1 MPVRVGLWARGS
13 LTEAGRRDIHPWGA
27 PSGCRPGEYAMRR
40 STTVLGLTLLL
51 CLAPGLAGGAPT
63 ALVGATVVDA
73 TGAEPIPDAVV
84 LLDGERITAVGPRDQ
99 VEIPEG
105 AEVLDLS
112 GSWIVPG
119 LVDPHIH
126 FFQSGGLYTRPDIV
140 DLRHIRSYEGEQ
152 EGIQARMDQTF
163 RRYLASGVTAVVDVG
178 GPMWNFDVRDQA
190 REAEMA
196 PRVAVAGPLI
206 STVDRPQLDLGDPP
220 IIRASSRR
228 EAKKLVKAQLKRD
241 PDLIKI
247 WFILPESGD
256 PSENLPIVRE
266 VIKRAHRKGVR
277 VAVHATQLRT
287 ARAAVDAGADILV
300 HSIDDEPVDDAMIA
314 AMKEKDVL
322 LTTTLVVYE
331 GYAEVLGRDVQLM
344 PIEERLGDPVAINSW
359 GELVSDSLDGALP
372 PEKTAARVAKMRSR
386 RDTTFANL
394 RTLVEAGV
402 SVNAGTD
409 AGNIGTLHG
418 PSIHRELELWA
429 EAGMTPEQILVGV
442 TREAARVFAA
452 EPEFG
457 TVEAGKLADLLVL
470 DADPLADVAN
480 LQRIQHV
487 VLGGRV
493 LDPAEIL
500 PRRPVDAVQGQVD
513 AYNAR
518 DIDAFLSFYA
528 EDVLVERLPEGKV
541 LHENRESMREGY
553 QKLFDASP
561 ELNCHILQRTISGSI
576 VIDHE
581 FVSGARGGDAIRA
594 VAVYEVVDGMIQRV
608 MFLPREE

>member
-1 MPVRVGLWARGS
+1 
-13 LTEAGRRDIHPWGA
+13 
-27 PSGCRPGEYAMRR
+27 MRA
-40 STTVLGLTLLL
+40 SASAVCLTLLV
-51 CLAPGLAGGAPT
+51 CLVPWPAHAAPT

-73 TGAEPIPDAVV
+73 TGAPPIPDAVV
-84 LLDGERITAVGPRDQ
+84 LIDGDRIVAVGPRDQ
-99 VEIPEG
+99 VEVPED
-105 AEVLDLS
+105 AEVLDLA
-112 GSWIVPG
+112 GQFIVPG

-140 DLRHIRSYEGEQ
+140 DLRHVRSYEGEQ
-152 EGIQARMDQTF
+152 EGIRARMDTTF

-178 GPMWNFDVRDQA
+178 GPMWNFDVREEA
-190 REAEMA
+190 RAAEMA

-206 STVDRPQLDLGDPP
+206 STVERPQLDLGDPP

-228 EAKKLVKAQLKRD
+228 EAKKLVQAQLKRD
-241 PDLIKI
+241 PDLIKV

-256 PSENLPIVRE
+256 PTENLPIVKE

-287 ARAAVDAGADILV
+287 ARAAVAVGADILV
-300 HSIDDEPVDDAMIA
+300 HSIDDEPVDQDMIA
-314 AMKEKDVL
+314 AMRDDDVL

-331 GYAEVLGRDVQLM
+331 GYAEVLGRGVQLL
-344 PIEERLGDPVAINSW
+344 PIEERLGDPVAIRSW
-359 GELVSDSLDGALP
+359 SELDTPQLVDAVP
-372 PEKTAARVAKMRSR
+372 PDKTAARVEKMRSR
-386 RDTTFANL
+386 RETTFANL
-394 RTLVEAGV
+394 RALVDAGV

-409 AGNIGTLHG
+409 AGNIGTVHG
-418 PSIHRELELWA
+418 PSIHRELQLWT
-429 EAGMTPEQILVGV
+429 EAGMTPEQTLVAV
-442 TREAARVFAA
+442 TREAARVFA
-452 EPEFG
+452 EQPEFG
-457 TVEAGKLADLLVL
+457 TVEPGKLADLLVL
-470 DADPLADVAN
+470 DADPLVDVAN
-480 LQRIQHV
+480 LQRIHRV

-500 PRRPVDAVQGQVD
+500 PGRPVDAVQGQVD

-518 DIDAFLSFYA
+518 DVDAFLSFYA
-528 EDVLVERLPEGKV
+528 EDVLIERLPEGKV

-561 ELNCHILQRTISGSI
+561 ELNCHILQRTVSGPI

-581 FVSGARGGDAIRA
+581 FVTGARGGDAIRA
-594 VAVYEVVDGMIQRV
+594 VAVYEVVDGLIQRV